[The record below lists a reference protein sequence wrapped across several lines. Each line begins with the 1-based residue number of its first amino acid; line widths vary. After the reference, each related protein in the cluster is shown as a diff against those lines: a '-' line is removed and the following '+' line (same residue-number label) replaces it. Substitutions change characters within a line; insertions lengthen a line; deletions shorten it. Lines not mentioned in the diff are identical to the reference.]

1 MITISST
8 TNSVIFTFDDNQHY
22 LNNGVIEVP
31 KNSLALVVDDSDM
44 VTFKKADSND
54 IFLSITLD
62 ELDMTKEEV
71 ISFYQSDMTG
81 GGGGESGVTSGEVQT
96 MISEAVSGKADS
108 SAVTEEISA
117 AVSGKA
123 DSSAVTQEITA
134 AVSGKADSSSVTEEI
149 SEAVSGKAD
158 TSAVTEAINAA
169 VSGKADT
176 STVEA
181 LSGQVIDDEL
191 VITNGFLN
199 VNAQLSGKADSS
211 AVTQE
216 ITAAVSGKADSSSVV
231 ALSGQVTANTAS
243 ITNKADTSALT
254 SHTSDTTIHVTAA
267 DKQSWNAKLDSSAL
281 APYYT
286 SAQTDSA
293 ITQATSGL
301 ASNSDLVTLSGQVED
316 DELVIVNGFLNVNAQ
331 LSGKADS
338 SAVTQEI
345 SAAVSGKVDTSAVTT
360 AITSGSTD
368 SQVPSAKAVYDQL
381 GGVKIVALSQQAYDA
396 LAPDYDANT
405 LYIINS

>member
-1 MITISST
+1 MVTISST

-22 LNNGVIEVP
+22 LNNGTIEVP

-96 MISEAVSGKADS
+96 MIDE
-108 SAVTEEISA
+108 
-117 AVSGKA
+117 
-123 DSSAVTQEITA
+123 

-149 SEAVSGKAD
+149 SAAVSGKAD
-158 TSAVTEAINAA
+158 TSAVTEAISAA

-211 AVTQE
+211 AVTAE
-216 ITAAVSGKADSSSVV
+216 ISSAVSGKADSSTVV

-281 APYYT
+281 SQYYT
-286 SAQTDSA
+286 SAQTYSA

-301 ASNSDLVTLSGQVED
+301 ASNSDLVTLSGQVID
-316 DELVIVNGFLNVNAQ
+316 DELVIVNGFLNVNTQ

-338 SAVTQEI
+338 SAVTAEISAAVSGKADSSSVTAEI
-345 SAAVSGKVDTSAVTT
+345 SAAVSGKVDTSAITT
-360 AITSGSTD
+360 AMTSGSTD
-368 SQVPSAKAVYDQL
+368 SEIPSAKAVYDQL
-381 GGVKIVALSQQAYDA
+381 GGVKIVALSQAAYDA
-396 LAPDYDANT
+396 LSPNYDANT